1 MLQRL
6 QKLIEL
12 QEIDQAILQRTR
24 EIETNIPVRISEITK
39 QSDKL
44 GKEIENLRLRT
55 EEIERKRKQ
64 KEREVQDIEEKI
76 KKLKARTPEIKTNK
90 EYQALIKEIET
101 AEKEKF
107 RIEDEILNLMEIT
120 EQVKTEVKLQ
130 EAEYKKNRAELEIR
144 KKEILELQ
152 EKLKKELEGLRQRRS
167 EIVKEIEPD
176 DYELY
181 MSLLEKGKGIA
192 LTTAIDAVCQGC
204 FLNIPPQLYV
214 EIKRNDRLIQ
224 CPQCKRILYWKQE
237 LKVEHSLQ
245 RG

>member
-12 QEIDQAILQRTR
+12 QKIDQAILQSTQ
-24 EIETNIPVRISEITK
+24 EIESNIPVRISEINK

-44 GKEIENLRLRT
+44 VKEAENLKLRI
-55 EEIERKRKQ
+55 EEVERKKRQ

-76 KKLKARTPEIKTNK
+76 KKLKARTSEIKTNK
-90 EYQALIKEIET
+90 EYQALISEIET

-107 RIEDEILNLMEIT
+107 RIEDEILNLMEIA
-120 EQVKTEVKLQ
+120 EQVKTEAKLQ
-130 EAEYKKNRAELEIR
+130 EAEYKKNIAELETR
-144 KKEILELQ
+144 KRELIVLQ
-152 EKLKKELEGLRQRRS
+152 ENLKKELEGLRQMRS
-167 EIVKEIEPD
+167 DILKEIESS

-192 LTTAIDAVCQGC
+192 ITTAIDAVCQGC

-237 LKVEHSLQ
+237 LNAEHSQQLK
-245 RG
+245 